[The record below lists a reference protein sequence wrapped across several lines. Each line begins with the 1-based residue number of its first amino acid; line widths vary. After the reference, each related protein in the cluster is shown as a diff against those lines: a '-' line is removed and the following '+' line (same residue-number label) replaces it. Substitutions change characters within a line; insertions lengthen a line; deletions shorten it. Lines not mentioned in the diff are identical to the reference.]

1 MAYLSIQAALSET
14 VVLCNTCSYFAH
26 ITDYCCQVSLCVC
39 QTALDPNSGLGKS
52 GLKLKVSFVAENH
65 NARQEQNDVTRH
77 TRKKHTA
84 QQRSKET
91 RQQSWRCETPG
102 TQLNETRGLNMRRRT
117 IRLKQEVET
126 ETFIHCIC

>member
-14 VVLCNTCSYFAH
+14 VELCNTCSY
-26 ITDYCCQVSLCVC
+26 CCQVSPCVC
-39 QTALDPNSGLGKS
+39 QAALDLNSGLGKS
-52 GLKLKVSFVAENH
+52 GLRLKVSFVAENH

-91 RQQSWRCETPG
+91 RQAIME
-102 TQLNETRGLNMRRRT
+102 M
-117 IRLKQEVET
+117 
-126 ETFIHCIC
+126 